1 MNYVSVSGLLVGILS
16 VVLGHVVEGGSVL
29 GLIQPAA
36 FLIVLGGTTGA
47 VILQSK
53 GENLREA
60 GRQFLKVFFN
70 STYDDDELK
79 QRITLWASTAKK
91 EGTLS
96 LEQFVDTEPDPF
108 AKRSLR
114 LLIDGLPAKAI
125 QEILKSDLITYQNKI
140 KGAIKVWDAAGGY
153 APTIGVLAA
162 VLGLMHVME
171 KLSDPSNIGAGIA
184 VAFVATV
191 YGVGFANLVF
201 LPIANKLKLILQS
214 NLIRCEMLIEAI
226 DSISNGENALV
237 ISERLAARHV

>member
-1 MNYVSVSGLLVGILS
+1 MSLVSLLGLLIGVLS
-16 VVLGHVVEGGSVL
+16 VVLGHIFEGGSIL
-29 GLIQPAA
+29 GLVQPAA
-36 FLIVLGGTTGA
+36 FVIVLGGTTGA
-47 VILQSK
+47 VLLQSK
-53 GENLREA
+53 TENITEA
-60 GRQFLKVFFN
+60 VRQLKNVFFKKA
-70 STYDDDELK
+70 YAIEDLK

-96 LEQFVDTEPDPF
+96 LEQFIESEPDPF

-125 QEILKSDLITYQNKI
+125 QEILKSDLKTYDSKI
-140 KGAIKVWDAAGGY
+140 RGAIKVWDAAGGY

-201 LPIANKLKLILQS
+201 LPIANKLKLI
-214 NLIRCEMLIEAI
+214 NHENFTRCEMLIEAME
-226 DSISNGENALV
+226 SIGSGENTLV
-237 ISERLAARHV
+237 ISERLAAR

>member
-1 MNYVSVSGLLVGILS
+1 MNLVSIGGLLIGIAS
-16 VVLGHVVEGGSVL
+16 VVLGHVVEGGSIL

-36 FLIVLGGTTGA
+36 FLIVLGVTTGA
-47 VILQSK
+47 VLLQSK
-53 GENLREA
+53 TENLREA
-60 GRQFLKVFFN
+60 ARQFVQVFF
-70 STYDDDELK
+70 SPTYDDEELK
-79 QRITLWASTAKK
+79 KRITIWASSAKK

-96 LEQFVDTEPDPF
+96 LEQFVESEPDPF

-125 QEILKSDLITYQNKI
+125 QEILKSDLATFQNKV

-171 KLSDPSNIGAGIA
+171 KLSEPENIGSGIA

-191 YGVGFANLVF
+191 YGVGFANLIF
-201 LPIANKLKLILQS
+201 LPIANRLRLMNQS
-214 NLIRCEMLIEAI
+214 NFIRCEMLIEAI
-226 DSISNGENALV
+226 ESIGNGENALL
-237 ISERLAARHV
+237 ISERLAARQA

>member
-1 MNYVSVSGLLVGILS
+1 MNLVSIGGLLIGISS
-16 VVLGHVVEGGSVL
+16 VVLGHIVEGGSIL

-47 VILQSK
+47 VLLQSK
-53 GENLREA
+53 PENLRQA
-60 GRQFLKVFFN
+60 LRQFVQVFF
-70 STYDDDELK
+70 SPTYDEK
-79 QRITLWASTAKK
+79 EIKKRITIWASSAKK

-96 LEQFVDTEPDPF
+96 LEQFAENEPDPF

-125 QEILKSDLITYQNKI
+125 QDILKSDLATFQNKV

-171 KLSDPSNIGAGIA
+171 KLSEPENIGSGIA

-191 YGVGFANLVF
+191 YGVGFANLIF
-201 LPIANKLKLILQS
+201 LPIANRLKLMNQS

-226 DSISNGENALV
+226 ESIGNGENALL
-237 ISERLAARHV
+237 ISERLAARQS

>member
-1 MNYVSVSGLLVGILS
+1 MNLVSIGGLLIGIAS
-16 VVLGHVVEGGSVL
+16 VVLGHVVEGGSIL

-47 VILQSK
+47 VLLQSK
-53 GENLREA
+53 TENLREA
-60 GRQFLKVFFN
+60 ARQFVQVFF
-70 STYDDDELK
+70 SPTYDDEELK
-79 QRITLWASTAKK
+79 KRITIWASSAKK

-96 LEQFVDTEPDPF
+96 LEQFVESEPDPF

-125 QEILKSDLITYQNKI
+125 QEILKSDLATFQNKV

-171 KLSDPSNIGAGIA
+171 KLSEPENIGSGIA

-191 YGVGFANLVF
+191 YGVGFANLIF
-201 LPIANKLKLILQS
+201 LPIANRLRLMNQS
-214 NLIRCEMLIEAI
+214 NFIRCEMLIEAI
-226 DSISNGENALV
+226 ESIGNGENALL
-237 ISERLAARHV
+237 ISERLAARQA